1 MPKPFLS
8 IRDLCLI
15 SVFAAMII
23 ALSPIPIPLPGGIP
37 ITLATFIIPFT
48 GAVLG
53 PKRGAI
59 AALVYILLGAAGLPI
74 FSSFRGGL
82 GMLIGPTG
90 GFLLT
95 FPLLA
100 WIVGFFAERNH
111 RLWLAVGLVLG
122 FVVNFSAGILYFSF
136 VMQSSLHAA
145 FMATTAPFLLVEPL
159 KMCAVFLLAPT
170 VRKALERSETR

>member
-1 MPKPFLS
+1 MRKSSLS

-15 SVFAAMII
+15 SVFAALII

-37 ITLATFIIPFT
+37 ITLATFIIPFA

-59 AALVYILLGAAGLPI
+59 AALVYVLLGAAGLPI
-74 FSSFRGGL
+74 FSAFRGGL
-82 GMLIGPTG
+82 PMIIGPTG

-100 WIVGFFAERNH
+100 WIVGFFAERGH
-111 RLWLAVGLVLG
+111 RLWLAVGLVVG
-122 FVVNFSAGILYFSF
+122 FVVNFSAGMLYFSLITG
-136 VMQSSLHAA
+136 QSLQTA
-145 FMATTAPFLLVEPL
+145 FLVTTLPFLPVEPL
-159 KMCAVFLLAPT
+159 KMCAVFLLAPM
-170 VRKALERSETR
+170 VRKALERTQAQ

>member
-1 MPKPFLS
+1 MQKPYLS
-8 IRDLCLI
+8 VRDLCLI

-37 ITLATFIIPFT
+37 VTLATFIIPFT

-59 AALVYILLGAAGLPI
+59 AALVYVLLGAVGLPI
-74 FSSFRGGL
+74 FSAFRGGL
-82 GMLIGPTG
+82 GMILGPTG

-100 WIVGFFAERNH
+100 WIVGSFADRKH
-111 RLWLAVGLVLG
+111 RLWLAVGLVVG
-122 FVVNFSAGILYFSF
+122 FVVNFSAGILYFSL
-136 VMQSSLHAA
+136 VMQSSLQTA
-145 FMATTAPFLLVEPL
+145 FLATTAPFLLVEPL
-159 KMCAVFLLAPT
+159 KMAAVFLLAPT
-170 VRKALERSETR
+170 VRNALERTEA